1 MSGPEHYAEAERLLK
16 RVRDESRD
24 RDTYDSVWVPVVTL
38 AHVHA
43 TLASAAAAWLGTS
56 HTEGRAWT
64 DVAGT
69 RYSDGGTEPGPRR

>member
-16 RVRDESRD
+16 LVRDESHG

-43 TLASAAAAWLGTS
+43 TLALAAAAALGTS
-56 HTEGRAWT
+56 PTEGRAWS

-69 RYSDGGTEPGPRR
+69 RYSDGGTEPGPRH

>member
-16 RVRDESRD
+16 LVRDESD
-24 RDTYDSVWVPVVTL
+24 GRDTYDSVWVPVITL

-43 TLASAAAAWLGTS
+43 TLAVAAAAALGTS
-56 HTEGRAWT
+56 HTEGRAWS

-69 RYSDGGTEPGPRR
+69 RYSGGGTEPGPRH